1 MPNYRRLFKPG
12 GTFFFTVV
20 TYKRQRLFDNHR
32 ARDFLHQCIQE
43 VQKSHP
49 FDMLATV
56 LLPDHIHCIWK
67 LPEEDPDFSVRWSI
81 IKRKFS
87 KIWLSSGG
95 KEVMVSQSRK
105 RHNEFGVWQRRFWE
119 HAIRDEEDFTNHV
132 NYIHFNPVKHGCVK
146 CPHQWPYS
154 SFFRWVDEGY
164 FQADWRCW
172 CNSASVGIIDFK
184 DIEGCVGE

>member
-20 TYKRQRLFDNHR
+20 TYKRQRLFNNQR
-32 ARDFLHQCIQE
+32 ARDFLHRCIQD
-43 VQKSHP
+43 VQKSHS

-67 LPEEDPDFSVRWSI
+67 LPEEDSDSSIRWSI

-95 KEVMVSQSRK
+95 KEVRVSKSRK
-105 RHNEFGVWQRRFWE
+105 QHNEFGIWQRRFWE
-119 HAIRDEEDFTNHV
+119 HAIRDEEDFARHV
-132 NYIHFNPVKHGCVK
+132 NYIHFNPVKHGYVK

-164 FQADWRCW
+164 FQADWQCR
-172 CNSASVGIIDFK
+172 CNSAKVCIMDFK

>member
-20 TYKRQRLFDNHR
+20 TYKRQRLFNNHR

-43 VQKSHP
+43 VQKSRP

-67 LPEEDPDFSVRWSI
+67 LPDEDPDFSVRWSI

-95 KEVMVSQSRK
+95 KEVMVSKSRK

-119 HAIRDEEDFTNHV
+119 HVIRDEEDFANHV
-132 NYIHFNPVKHGCVK
+132 NYIHFNPVKHGYVK

-172 CNSASVGIIDFK
+172 CNSARVGIMDFK